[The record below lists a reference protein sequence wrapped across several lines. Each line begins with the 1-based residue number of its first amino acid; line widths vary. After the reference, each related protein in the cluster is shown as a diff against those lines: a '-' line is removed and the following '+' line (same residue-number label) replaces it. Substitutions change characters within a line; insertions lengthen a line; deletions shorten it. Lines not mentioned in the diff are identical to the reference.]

1 MVVCSCS
8 IITTEN
14 IRKAVTYVTEP
25 NEKMVLNMLNW
36 ESNCGICTKTL
47 VAEIRKVIEE
57 VTNGGEL

>member
-8 IITTEN
+8 IITTKD

-25 NEKMVLNMLNW
+25 SEKMVLNMLNW
-36 ESNCGICTKTL
+36 ESNCGICTKSL
-47 VAEIRKVIEE
+47 VAEIRRVIEE